1 MSAVLPGLLICV
13 VVAAAARVVG
23 ASLQLGLETT
33 VALALGLA
41 IGSVGRVRV
50 GLVAGAAPAARFA
63 LLLGITLLGAR
74 LTLGQ
79 LIDTGGASAV
89 AIVAVVAVGL
99 LLGTILARRFGVL
112 PPLSALITVG
122 MAICGNSAILAL
134 APVVRAPHRETA
146 YAVSTI
152 TIFGL
157 VGVLLLPVIGTALGL
172 PDAILGTW
180 AGLAVNDTAQV
191 VATGYAYSPLAGD
204 VATVVKLTR
213 NLAILPVL
221 LGATWLAVR
230 AARVDGANVGG
241 DGAATGGGGPGAG
254 GVRASADGEATV
266 AGSSIR
272 LVARAVPWFVI
283 GFVVFA
289 ALRTAGLLDGT
300 LPTGGSLAD
309 LCSTAATLLI
319 LVALAG
325 VGISTDVRAMIGV
338 GAGPFLLG
346 AALWVVMGLL
356 ALALSMVVAGSA
368 GNGARAAGAAWPAG
382 SAVYHGV

>member
-1 MSAVLPGLLICV
+1 VL
-13 VVAAAARVVG
+13 VAAAARFVG
-23 ASLQLGLETT
+23 SVLQLGLETA

-41 IGSVGRVRV
+41 VGSAAPVRAV
-50 GLVAGAAPAARFA
+50 LLAGAAPAARLA
-63 LLLGITLLGAR
+63 LRIGIMLLGAR

-79 LIDTGGASAV
+79 LLETGGASVV
-89 AIVAVVAVGL
+89 AIVAVVTAGL
-99 LLGTILARRFGVL
+99 LLGTMLARRFGVR

-134 APVVRAPHRETA
+134 APIVRAPHRETA

-157 VGVLLLPVIGTALGL
+157 VGVLLLPVVGAALGL
-172 PDAILGTW
+172 SDAVFGTW

-191 VATGYAYSPLAGD
+191 VATGYAYSPAAGD

-221 LGATWLAVR
+221 LGATWLTVR
-230 AARVDGANVGG
+230 AARDAARSRDRGAV
-241 DGAATGGGGPGAG
+241 GGGGDDAVPRPEGVTAG
-254 GVRASADGEATV
+254 T
-266 AGSSIR
+266 SIG

-289 ALRTAGLLDGT
+289 GLRTAGLLDGA
-300 LPTGGSLAD
+300 LPSGGTVAD
-309 LCSTAATLLI
+309 LCSVAAAVLI

-346 AALWVVMGLL
+346 AAMWIVMGLL
-356 ALALSMVVAGSA
+356 ALALSAVVAGSA
-368 GNGARAAGAAWPAG
+368 ISAGGMGGAGTALA
-382 SAVYHGV
+382 AVYHGG

>member
-1 MSAVLPGLLICV
+1 M
-13 VVAAAARVVG
+13 
-23 ASLQLGLETT
+23 QLGLETA

-41 IGSVGRVRV
+41 VGSAQPVRE
-50 GLVAGAAPAARFA
+50 LLLAGAAPAARFA
-63 LLLGITLLGAR
+63 LRVGITLLGAR

-79 LIDTGGASAV
+79 LIDTGAASV
-89 AIVAVVAVGL
+89 GAIVAVVGVGL
-99 LLGTILARRFGVL
+99 LLGTILARRLRVQ

-134 APVVRAPHRETA
+134 APIVRAPHREMA

-157 VGVLLLPVIGTALGL
+157 LGVLALPVLGAALGL
-172 PDAILGTW
+172 SDAAFGAW
-180 AGLAVNDTAQV
+180 AGLAVNDTTQV
-191 VATGYAYSPLAGD
+191 VAAGYAFSPPAGD

-230 AARVDGANVGG
+230 PAREEGAGSVGADGMGLS
-241 DGAATGGGGPGAG
+241 GGGGSIAG
-254 GVRASADGEATV
+254 L
-266 AGSSIR
+266 SIR
-272 LVARAVPWFVI
+272 LVARAVPWFVV

-289 ALRTAGLLDGT
+289 ALRTAGLLDGG
-300 LPTGGSLAD
+300 LPTGGTIAD
-309 LCSTAATLLI
+309 LASTAATLLI

-338 GAGPFLLG
+338 GAGPLLLG
-346 AALWVVMGLL
+346 AATWIVMA
-356 ALALSMVVAGSA
+356 ALALGLATTVAGPA
-368 GNGARAAGAAWPAG
+368 GTATGAAGTAAATGMPVPPG
-382 SAVYHGV
+382 PFGPAVYHGG